1 MFSNLK
7 LNRKSNI
14 RVIQIFD
21 CYNSKKKT
29 SRKICQYPQ
38 LAGNKNC
45 RSIRSHTRKVSVQ
58 YTCTGTLNV
67 HKTDIERSI
76 LDRNNYEAPANGP
89 CSLVVPCEMSRFY
102 PPQAEFAVFACYCH
116 KNKKFTRLLG
126 SLSFKADKK
135 NYRDQIKLVIRAQ
148 ASARYLYEVMI
159 DVEPLLNNGS
169 GWLSSNTA
177 GFIKLVEYKEN
188 FQVPLRIFPLNLS
201 KFIIFVCILIK
212 CNVYFDKYLLDIV
225 KYV

>member
-7 LNRKSNI
+7 LNKKSNI

-38 LAGNKNC
+38 LAGNKSC

-67 HKTDIERSI
+67 NKIDIQCSI
-76 LDRNNYEAPANGP
+76 LDRNNYEASANSP
-89 CSLVVPCEMSRFY
+89 WSLVVPLYVFHVRCLGSIL
-102 PPQAEFAVFACYCH
+102 QAGFAVFACYCH

-135 NYRDQIKLVIRAQ
+135 HYRDQIKLVIRAQ

-169 GWLSSNTA
+169 GWLSFNTA
-177 GFIKLVEYKEN
+177 GFIKLK